1 MNKVGG
7 ILELMAII
15 SSLPPTTSAAFEK
28 EYVVEGNYETRENI
42 IYHLTMNK
50 DWDLSCDLS
59 SSDNIWYLFVN
70 EKLKASVS
78 INCGTDSFY
87 DDIVL
92 TKFN

>member
-7 ILELMAII
+7 TLELMAII
-15 SSLPPTTSAAFEK
+15 SSLPPTD

-70 EKLKASVS
+70 ENLKASVS
-78 INCGTDSFY
+78 INCGTNSFY

>member
-7 ILELMAII
+7 ILELITII
-15 SSLPPTTSAAFEK
+15 GSLPPTD

-42 IYHLTMNK
+42 ISYLMMNK
-50 DWDLSCDLS
+50 DWDLSCDSS
-59 SSDNIWYLFVN
+59 SSDNTWHLFVN
-70 EKLKASVS
+70 ENLKASVS
-78 INCGTDSFY
+78 INSGADSFY